1 MKTKQN
7 AINCTSEEAI
17 KIGGQMCVSQ
27 VNELNNLFAKF
38 NNEHLTETKDYYAS
52 LLFAVS
58 DIFAMEYVSGVRAER
73 NKKAKAKN

>member
-27 VNELNNLFAKF
+27 VMVLNNLFAKF
-38 NNEHLTETKDYYAS
+38 NNEHLTETKDYYTS

-58 DIFAMEYVSGVRAER
+58 DIFAMGYVSGVRAER

>member
-7 AINCTSEEAI
+7 AINFTSEEAI

-27 VNELNNLFAKF
+27 VMVLNNLFAKF

-73 NKKAKAKN
+73 NKKAKAEN

>member
-27 VNELNNLFAKF
+27 VKELNNLFAKF

-58 DIFAMEYVSGVRAER
+58 DIFAMGYIRYGIC
-73 NKKAKAKN
+73 

>member
-27 VNELNNLFAKF
+27 VMVLNNLFAKF

>member
-27 VNELNNLFAKF
+27 VKELNNLFCK
-38 NNEHLTETKDYYAS
+38 
-52 LLFAVS
+52 VQ
-58 DIFAMEYVSGVRAER
+58 
-73 NKKAKAKN
+73 

>member
-7 AINCTSEEAI
+7 AINFTSEEAI

-27 VNELNNLFAKF
+27 VMVLNNLFAKF